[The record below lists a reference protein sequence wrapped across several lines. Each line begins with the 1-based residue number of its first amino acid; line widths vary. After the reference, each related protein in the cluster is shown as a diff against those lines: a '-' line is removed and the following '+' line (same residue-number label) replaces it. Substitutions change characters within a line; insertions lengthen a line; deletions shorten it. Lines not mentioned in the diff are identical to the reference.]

1 MIITFS
7 SLPSNTTGCQIK
19 IRNHF
24 IDLPQELMVS
34 GERNTQEP
42 IALAHSLSSW
52 HAQEYEGGSVSVD
65 TKQRNW
71 VHQTYL
77 AYMKMLGATLRIVL

>member
-1 MIITFS
+1 M
-7 SLPSNTTGCQIK
+7 
-19 IRNHF
+19 
-24 IDLPQELMVS
+24 
-34 GERNTQEP
+34 QEP
-42 IALAHSLSSW
+42 ITSAHSLSSW
-52 HAQEYEGGSVSVD
+52 HGCAQEYEGGSVSVD